1 MAIIVYMRPIW
12 RRGLEGVLQLKQKKI
27 FPAEKF
33 SKNRKNIQVPPGIPP
48 AGNGQMTLERE
59 KLIEVILRSRD
70 LFFETLSLSDTH
82 NDLGKHSLGNRGE
95 ACELGRPHSTAF
107 GC

>member
-12 RRGLEGVLQLKQKKI
+12 RRGLEGVLQLKQKKYSLQKNSQKTEKI
-27 FPAEKF
+27 FRF
-33 SKNRKNIQVPPGIPP
+33 PPGIPP

>member
-1 MAIIVYMRPIW
+1 MNKPICNYSLHAADLEEGTGGSAAIKT
-12 RRGLEGVLQLKQKKI
+12 EKI
-27 FPAEKF
+27 FRF
-33 SKNRKNIQVPPGIPP
+33 PPGIPP